1 MFHHKRYNEGEQISL
16 QLTNA
21 SVFTSVTVMR
31 NAHKRKIKCE
41 RRPAGRRVRR
51 EPRVACRGRRVRTR
65 RGPPPATRRH
75 RTVTRRSALLRPC
88 ASLPA
93 LLRSWRGGE
102 PRRANV
108 RSGSRLAAG
117 ESDR

>member
-1 MFHHKRYNEGEQISL
+1 MNNIIKFTTRGTMEGEQISL

-21 SVFTSVTVMR
+21 NVFASVTVTR
-31 NAHKRKIKCE
+31 NAHKRKMKCK
-41 RRPAGRRVRR
+41 RRPAGSRMRR

-75 RTVTRRSALLRPC
+75 FTVTRRSATAPVRLAP
-88 ASLPA
+88 

-108 RSGSRLAAG
+108 RSGS
-117 ESDR
+117 D